1 MGKLVI
7 GFVLVALAVIVG
19 VVAWWWLDLRWR
31 PKTVSKNQA
40 EIARLLEQAGWVSP
54 GNGGPKVYILVFR
67 SCPDCVRLKADVVPA
82 LVKAG
87 VDTRVIAIARRDL
100 NGAARSTP
108 PERATVAE
116 LWLNR
121 DWSLMQRWDASPL
134 EAWTAQGLHPVE
146 GDMART
152 AVIEAGRDLVD
163 QIRPLLAANGVAVSE
178 TGVRYP
184 TLIWWDEAGAMKA
197 TVCERPEPCRA
208 VLRAFKAG

>member
-1 MGKLVI
+1 MTKLIV
-7 GFVLVALAVIVG
+7 GFVLVAVAVIAAVG
-19 VVAWWWLDLRWR
+19 AWWWLDLRWR
-31 PKTVSKNQA
+31 PKTLVKNQA

-54 GNGGPKVYILVFR
+54 GGGGPKVYVLVFR
-67 SCPDCVRLKADVVPA
+67 SCPDCVRLKAEVVPR

-108 PERATVAE
+108 AERATVAE

-121 DWSLMQRWDASPL
+121 DWALMQRWDATPV
-134 EAWTAQGLHPVE
+134 ETWTAPGLHPAD

-152 AVIEAGRDLVD
+152 AVVGSGRDLVD
-163 QIRPLLAANGVAVSE
+163 RLKPLLAANGLAVGE

-184 TLIWWDEAGAMKA
+184 TLIWWGPDGVMRA

-208 VLRAFKAG
+208 VLREFGAG